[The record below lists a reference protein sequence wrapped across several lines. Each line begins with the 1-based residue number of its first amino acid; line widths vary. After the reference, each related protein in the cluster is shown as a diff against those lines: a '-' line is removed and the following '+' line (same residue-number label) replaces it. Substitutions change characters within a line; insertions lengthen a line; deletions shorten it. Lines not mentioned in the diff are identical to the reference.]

1 MIRRGQASSAIHAN
15 MTPMID
21 VIFLLIVFFV
31 AVSQIVDRDA
41 VPIDLPELTE
51 SAASEISIND
61 KVVVNLIGNEVGHV
75 DRINVSGHDVSIQ
88 DIESIHRIVTTKLKG
103 GADEIHI
110 RAERTV
116 AYQYVYEVFES
127 IKLLEGA
134 KHVQLVIKDDAG

>member
-1 MIRRGQASSAIHAN
+1 
-15 MTPMID
+15 MID

-41 VPIDLPELTE
+41 VPLDLPAFSDT
-51 SAASEISIND
+51 AASEIGVED
-61 KVVVNLIGNEVGHV
+61 KVVVNLIGIEDDQVCQIHVG
-75 DRINVSGHDVSIQ
+75 GHDIPLDDVETLYRVI
-88 DIESIHRIVTTKLKG
+88 TTRLNG

-110 RAERTV
+110 RAERTI

-127 IKLLEGA
+127 IKMLEGT

>member
-1 MIRRGQASSAIHAN
+1 
-15 MTPMID
+15 MID

-41 VPIDLPELTE
+41 IPIDLPEFTE
-51 SAASEISIND
+51 SAASEIGIND

-75 DRINVSGHDVSIQ
+75 DRINVGGHDVSIQ
-88 DIESIHRIVTTKLKG
+88 DIESIHRIVTAKLKG

-116 AYQYVYEVFES
+116 SYQYVYEVFES
-127 IKLLEGA
+127 IQLLEGA